1 MTHRRYAALLH
12 YLVAI
17 LVRSQRSSRSN
28 ISQFGTL
35 NMTFSTPK
43 ELSVSETRMAAEEI
57 HVYDAD
63 VGWRNLLPDFQEIHK
78 YRFLLRNLIVRDLKV
93 RYKNSI
99 LGVLWSLLNPLLMM
113 LVFSLV
119 FGVLSNNDIRQYSVF
134 FLVGLMPWNFF
145 SGSVLSG
152 ANAIT
157 GNAHLVKKVYFP
169 RELLPVSALMSNL
182 VNFFIALAVLV
193 VFLYASGLGLTIH
206 AVWVPLLLVTQL
218 LFTLGLVFL
227 LSSLHVFYRDIMM
240 ILDVVMLAWFFLT
253 PVMYPLSRFGEEI
266 TILGVEFLPAQ
277 IMRWINP
284 MASIIDG
291 YRTVLWG
298 TISVGGQVSGGP
310 AAMDPAYLLRT
321 FVTATIVLLV
331 GYVVFARRQHL
342 FGETL

>member
-1 MTHRRYAALLH
+1 MTSTTPQQL
-12 YLVAI
+12 
-17 LVRSQRSSRSN
+17 SS
-28 ISQFGTL
+28 T
-35 NMTFSTPK
+35 
-43 ELSVSETRMAAEEI
+43 ELDAPPEEI

-63 VGWRNLLPDFQEIHK
+63 VGWRNLLPDVRELNK
-78 YRFLLRNLIVRDLKV
+78 YRFLLRNLVVRDLKV
-93 RYKNSI
+93 RYKNSV

-113 LVFSLV
+113 VVFSLV

-169 RELLPVSALMSNL
+169 RELLPVAALMSNL
-182 VNFFIALAVLV
+182 VNFFIALCVLV

-206 AVWVPLLLVTQL
+206 AAWVPLLIVTQL
-218 LFTLGLVFL
+218 LFTLGLVLL

-253 PVMYPLSRFGEEI
+253 PVMYPLSRFGQEI
-266 TILGVEFLPAQ
+266 TVLGIDFLPAQ
-277 IMRWINP
+277 VMRWVNP

-298 TISVGGQVSGGP
+298 TMTSAGQVSAGP

-321 FVTATIVLLV
+321 FVTAVIVLFV
-331 GYVVFARRQHL
+331 GYVVFARRRHL

>member
-1 MTHRRYAALLH
+1 MTSTSPQNAS
-12 YLVAI
+12 
-17 LVRSQRSSRSN
+17 VRN
-28 ISQFGTL
+28 A
-35 NMTFSTPK
+35 
-43 ELSVSETRMAAEEI
+43 SVPEVNVVPNEI

-63 VGWRNLLPDFQEIHK
+63 VGWRNLLPDWQELHK
-78 YRFLLRNLIVRDLKV
+78 YRFLLRNLVVRDLKV
-93 RYKNSI
+93 RYKNSV

-113 LVFSLV
+113 VVFSLV

-152 ANAIT
+152 TNSIT

-169 RELLPVSALMSNL
+169 RVLLPVAALMSNL

-193 VFLYASGLGLTIH
+193 VFLYASGLGLTVH
-206 AVWVPLLLVTQL
+206 AVWVPLLLFTQIV
-218 LFTLGLVFL
+218 FTLGLAFL
-227 LSSLHVFYRDIMM
+227 LGGLHVFYRDIMM

-253 PVMYPLSRFGEEI
+253 PVMYPLSRFGEQV
-266 TILGVEFLPAQ
+266 TVLGIQFMPAQ
-277 IMRWINP
+277 IMRWVNP

-298 TISVGGQVSGGP
+298 TISSAGQVSAGP

-321 FVTATIVLLV
+321 FVTAVIVFVV
-331 GYVVFARRQHL
+331 GYLVFARRQHL
-342 FGETL
+342 FAETL

>member
-1 MTHRRYAALLH
+1 MTSTT
-12 YLVAI
+12 
-17 LVRSQRSSRSN
+17 SQD
-28 ISQFGTL
+28 IGTAHVDL
-35 NMTFSTPK
+35 P
-43 ELSVSETRMAAEEI
+43 VEEV

-63 VGWRNLLPDFQEIHK
+63 VGWRNLLPDVQELRR

-93 RYKNSI
+93 RYKNSV

-113 LVFSLV
+113 IVFSLV

-169 RELLPVSALMSNL
+169 RELLPVAALMSNL
-182 VNFFIALAVLV
+182 VNFFIALAVLL
-193 VFLYASGLGLTIH
+193 VFLFGSGLGLTIH
-206 AVWVPLLLVTQL
+206 AAWVPLLIITQL
-218 LFTLGLVFL
+218 IFTLGLVLL

-253 PVMYPLSRFGEEI
+253 PVMYPLSRFGQEV
-266 TILGVEFLPAQ
+266 TILGIEFLPAQ
-277 IMRWINP
+277 VMRWVNP

-298 TISVGGQVSGGP
+298 TMSASGAVSAGP

-321 FVTATIVLLV
+321 FVTAVIVFV
-331 GYVVFARRQHL
+331 IGYFVFARRRHL

>member
-1 MTHRRYAALLH
+1 MTSTT
-12 YLVAI
+12 
-17 LVRSQRSSRSN
+17 SQD
-28 ISQFGTL
+28 IGTAHVDL
-35 NMTFSTPK
+35 P
-43 ELSVSETRMAAEEI
+43 VEEV

-63 VGWRNLLPDFQEIHK
+63 VGWRNLLPDVQELRR

-93 RYKNSI
+93 RYKNSV

-113 LVFSLV
+113 IVFSLV

-169 RELLPVSALMSNL
+169 RELLPVAALMSNL
-182 VNFFIALAVLV
+182 VNFFIALAVLL
-193 VFLYASGLGLTIH
+193 VFLFGSGLGLTIH
-206 AVWVPLLLVTQL
+206 AAWVPLLVITQL
-218 LFTLGLVFL
+218 IFTLGLVLL

-253 PVMYPLSRFGEEI
+253 PVMYPLSRFGQEV
-266 TILGVEFLPAQ
+266 TILGIEFLPAQ
-277 IMRWINP
+277 VMRWVNP

-298 TISVGGQVSGGP
+298 TMSASGAVSAGP

-321 FVTATIVLLV
+321 FVTAVIVFV
-331 GYVVFARRQHL
+331 IGYFVFARRRHL

>member
-1 MTHRRYAALLH
+1 MTSTTPEEL
-12 YLVAI
+12 
-17 LVRSQRSSRSN
+17 
-28 ISQFGTL
+28 
-35 NMTFSTPK
+35 STPRIDAPQQ
-43 ELSVSETRMAAEEI
+43 EV

-63 VGWRNLLPDFQEIHK
+63 VGWRNLLPDLQELRS
-78 YRFLLRNLIVRDLKV
+78 YRFLLRNLVVRDLKV

-113 LVFSLV
+113 VVFSLV

-169 RELLPVSALMSNL
+169 RELLPVAALMSNL
-182 VNFFIALAVLV
+182 VNFFIALLVLV
-193 VFLYASGLGLTIH
+193 VFLYLSGIGLTVH
-206 AVWVPLLLVTQL
+206 AVWVPLLIITQL
-218 LFTLGLVFL
+218 IFTLGLVLL

-253 PVMYPLSRFGEEI
+253 PVMYPLSRFGQQV
-266 TILGVEFLPAQ
+266 TILGIEFLPAQ
-277 IMRWINP
+277 VMRWVNP

-298 TISVGGQVSGGP
+298 VITANGEVSAGP

-321 FVTATIVLLV
+321 FVTAVIILVV
-331 GYVVFARRQHL
+331 GYLVFARRRHL
-342 FGETL
+342 FGESL

>member
-1 MTHRRYAALLH
+1 M
-12 YLVAI
+12 
-17 LVRSQRSSRSN
+17 Q
-28 ISQFGTL
+28 
-35 NMTFSTPK
+35 
-43 ELSVSETRMAAEEI
+43 EI
-57 HVYDAD
+57 YVYDAD
-63 VGWRNLLPDFQEIHK
+63 VGWRNLVPDLQELHK

-93 RYKNSI
+93 RYKNSV

-113 LVFSLV
+113 VVFTLV
-119 FGVLSNNDIRQYSVF
+119 FGVLSNNDIRQYPVF

-157 GNAHLVKKVYFP
+157 GNSHLVKKVFFP

-182 VNFFIALAVLV
+182 VNFFIALGVLV
-193 VFLYASGLGLTIH
+193 VFLYIAGLGLTVH
-206 AVWVPLLLVTQL
+206 AIWVPALLVTQIV
-218 LFTLGLVFL
+218 FTLGLVFL

-240 ILDVVMLAWFFLT
+240 ILDVLMLAWFFLT
-253 PVMYPLSRFGEEI
+253 PVMYPLSRFGQAVSVLGFEI
-266 TILGVEFLPAQ
+266 LPAQ
-277 IMRWINP
+277 LMRWLNP

-298 TISVGGQVSGGP
+298 TITAGGQVSAGP

-321 FVTATIVLLV
+321 FVTAFVVLVV

-342 FGETL
+342 FGEAL

>member
-1 MTHRRYAALLH
+1 MTSTT
-12 YLVAI
+12 
-17 LVRSQRSSRSN
+17 SQD
-28 ISQFGTL
+28 ISATHVDL
-35 NMTFSTPK
+35 P
-43 ELSVSETRMAAEEI
+43 VEEI

-63 VGWRNLLPDFQEIHK
+63 VGWRNLLPDLQELRR

-93 RYKNSI
+93 RYKNSV

-113 LVFSLV
+113 IVFSLV

-169 RELLPVSALMSNL
+169 RELLPVAALMSNL
-182 VNFFIALAVLV
+182 VNFFIALAVLL
-193 VFLYASGLGLTIH
+193 VFLFGSGLGLTIH
-206 AVWVPLLLVTQL
+206 AAWVPLLIITQL
-218 LFTLGLVFL
+218 IFTLGLVLL

-253 PVMYPLSRFGEEI
+253 PVMYPLSRFGQEV
-266 TILGVEFLPAQ
+266 TILGIEFLPAQ
-277 IMRWINP
+277 VMRWVNP

-298 TISVGGQVSGGP
+298 TMSASGAVSAGP

-321 FVTATIVLLV
+321 FVTAVIVFLI
-331 GYVVFARRQHL
+331 GYFVFARRRHL